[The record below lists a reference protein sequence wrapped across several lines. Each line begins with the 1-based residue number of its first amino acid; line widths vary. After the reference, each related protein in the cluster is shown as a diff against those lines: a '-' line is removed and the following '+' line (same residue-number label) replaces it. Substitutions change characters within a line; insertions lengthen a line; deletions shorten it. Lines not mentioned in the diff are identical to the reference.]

1 MSAAETMRQPVRPSP
16 FAVGAVGC
24 ALLTVWTSFVPRG
37 VLQGWLIALAISAGA
52 LLGALA
58 LLCLARLTGGRWAD
72 AASPVLLRAA
82 AATPLL
88 CLVFLPPLLGAHYI
102 FPWAAD
108 PGAAGEH
115 VARYYLNVD
124 FLAMRGAIA
133 LIGLSIVAVMLL
145 LGRGGR
151 LIAAVGL
158 ILYAVAV
165 DFTSVDWMLSLAP
178 RFSSSGFGAEIAIQ
192 DILSALALILLI
204 LPASR
209 QEGTTRD
216 LSGLTLAASLGVLY
230 METMALI
237 VNWYGDQPDRAAW
250 YLARVARPWL
260 WLALAAVVFGAA
272 GPIIA
277 LLFDRVRRSVAASRL
292 VGASILLGVALH
304 CVWLM
309 APNAAPTAAPAA
321 LVALA
326 TIVAL
331 ALGFSSRLQAWLAK
345 REAVDGR

>member
-1 MSAAETMRQPVRPSP
+1 MSAAGTMQQPVGPSP
-16 FAVGAVGC
+16 FALGVVGC
-24 ALLTVWTSFVPRG
+24 ALLSGWAIFMPRG
-37 VLQGWLIALAISAGA
+37 VLQGWLIAFVIAAGA
-52 LLGALA
+52 PLGALA
-58 LLCLARLTGGRWAD
+58 LLCIALLTGGRWGD
-72 AASPVLLRAA
+72 DASPVLLRAA

-88 CLVFLPPLLGAHYI
+88 CLVLLPALWGAHTI

-108 PGAAGEH
+108 PGAAGKG
-115 VARYYLNVD
+115 VARLYLNVG
-124 FLAMRGAIA
+124 FLALRDAVA
-133 LIGLSIVAVMLL
+133 LIGLSIVALL
-145 LGRGGR
+145 LVLGRGGR

-209 QEGTTRD
+209 QEGATRD

-260 WLALAAVVFGAA
+260 WLALAALVFGAM

-277 LLFDRVRRSVAASRL
+277 LLFGRVRRSVAASRL

-309 APNAAPTAAPAA
+309 APDAAPSAAPAA
-321 LVALA
+321 LLALA
-326 TIVAL
+326 TIAAFAL
-331 ALGFSSRLQAWLAK
+331 SFSSRLQAWLAK
-345 REAVDGR
+345 KEAVDGR